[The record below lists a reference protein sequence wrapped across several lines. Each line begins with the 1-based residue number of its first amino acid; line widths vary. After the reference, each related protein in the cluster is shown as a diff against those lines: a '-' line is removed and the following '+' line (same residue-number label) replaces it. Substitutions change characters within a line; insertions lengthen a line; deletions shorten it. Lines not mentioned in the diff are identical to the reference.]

1 MKEVLEQALK
11 AQERDLCDHCLG
23 RLFAHVGTGTTN
35 LKRGEELR
43 ALIDLERSAQGL
55 EGMKHERCWLCD
67 EIFDQVPRFAEAVAE
82 KLREVQFDNFLV
94 GTRVDPVLQAREEE
108 LWSVVGQEHAEPIK
122 SELNREIGKA
132 VYAINGKDVEFKN
145 PQVVALVDTRF
156 AHVELD
162 VAPLFFY
169 GRYRKLS
176 REIPQTKWPCRVCQ
190 GKGCQRCGDTGKM
203 YATSVQEQVGDIILP
218 YAKAREHFFHGMG
231 REDIDA
237 LMLGNGRP
245 FVIEISHPVVRDLDL
260 AAIGQEINDKG
271 KGLVEV
277 EGLRPSTREE
287 VRKIKDAT
295 PEKEY
300 RVQVSIHGKVNKGRV
315 DEVLRTFNRTRI
327 VQRTPVRVSHRRADL
342 KRERYIVYVVL
353 EEFQDDRMTLR
364 LRTESGTYVKEFVHG
379 DEGRTEPNLSEML
392 GVPCTVDAL
401 DVIGIIDSS
410 EV

>member
-11 AQERDLCDHCLG
+11 AQDRDLCDHCLG
-23 RLFAHVGTGTTN
+23 RPFAHVGTGTTN
-35 LKRGEELR
+35 QKRGEELR
-43 ALIDLERSAQGL
+43 ALIDQDRASRGL
-55 EGMKHERCWLCD
+55 GPMKHERCWLCD
-67 EIFDQVPRFAEAVAE
+67 EIFDQVPRFAEAVE
-82 KLREVQFDNFLV
+82 LKLQEVQYDNFLV
-94 GTRVDPVLQAREEE
+94 GTRVDPVVQAREEE

-132 VYAINGKDVEFKN
+132 VFALNGKAVQFKN

-162 VAPLFFY
+162 VAPLFIY

-190 GKGCQRCGDTGKM
+190 GKGCLRCGGTGKM
-203 YATSVQEQVGDIILP
+203 YQTSVQEQIGDVILP
-218 YAKAREHFFHGMG
+218 HAQAKEHFFHGMG

-237 LMLGNGRP
+237 LMLGTGRP
-245 FVIEISHPVVRDLDL
+245 FVIEISSPVVRNLDL
-260 AAIGQEINDKG
+260 AALEREINEKS

-277 EGLRPSTREE
+277 EQLRPSDREE
-287 VRKIKDAT
+287 VRQVKDSAHD
-295 PEKEY
+295 KEY

-342 KRERYIVYVVL
+342 NRERYIVYVVL
-353 EEFQDDRMTLR
+353 EDFQDDRMTLR

-401 DVIGIIDSS
+401 DVIGVIDSN

>member
-11 AQERDLCDHCLG
+11 AQDRDLCDHCLG

-35 LKRGEELR
+35 QKCGEELR
-43 ALIDLERSAQGL
+43 ALIDQDRRSRGL
-55 EGMKHERCWLCD
+55 GKMKHERCWLCD
-67 EIFDQVPRFAEAVAE
+67 EIFEQVPRFAEAVE
-82 KLREVQFDNFLV
+82 LKLQEVQYDNFLV
-94 GTRVDPVLQAREEE
+94 GTRVDPVVQAREEE
-108 LWSVVGQEHAEPIK
+108 LWSLVGQEHAEPIK

-132 VYAINGKDVEFKN
+132 VFALNGKAVEFKS

-162 VAPLFFY
+162 VAPLFIY

-176 REIPQTKWPCRVCQ
+176 REIPQTKWPCRACQ
-190 GKGCQRCGDTGKM
+190 GKGCPRCGNTGKM
-203 YATSVQEQVGDIILP
+203 YQTSVQEQIGDIILP
-218 YAKAREHFFHGMG
+218 YAKAKEHFFHGMG

-237 LMLGNGRP
+237 LMLGTGRP
-245 FVIEISHPVVRDLDL
+245 FVIEISSPVVRHLDL
-260 AAIGQEINDKG
+260 AAIEKEINEKG
-271 KGLVEV
+271 KGMVEV
-277 EGLRPSTREE
+277 EQLRPSDREE
-287 VRKIKDAT
+287 VRLVKDSAHD
-295 PEKEY
+295 KEY
-300 RVQVSIHGKVNKGRV
+300 RVQVSIHGKVNKERV
-315 DEVLRTFNRTRI
+315 NEVLRTFNRTRI

-353 EEFQDDRMTLR
+353 EDLQDDKMTLR

-379 DEGRTEPNLSEML
+379 DQGRTQPSLSEML

-401 DVIGIIDSS
+401 DVIGVIDSN

>member
-11 AQERDLCDHCLG
+11 AQDRDLCDHCLG

-82 KLREVQFDNFLV
+82 KLQEVQFDNFLV
-94 GTRVDPVLQAREEE
+94 GTRVDPVIQAREEE

-353 EEFQDDRMTLR
+353 EELQDDRMTLR

>member
-1 MKEVLEQALK
+1 MKEVLERALNV
-11 AQERDLCDHCLG
+11 QDRDLCDHCLG

-35 LKRGEELR
+35 GERGKEVR
-43 ALIDLERSAQGL
+43 ALIDQDRASRGL
-55 EGMKHERCWLCD
+55 GPMQHERCWLCD
-67 EIFDQVPRFAEAVAE
+67 EVFEQVPRFAEAVDL
-82 KLREVQFDNFLV
+82 KLQEVQFDNFLI

-108 LWSVVGQEHAEPIK
+108 LWSLVGQEHAEPIK

-132 VYAINGKDVEFKN
+132 VFALNGKEVEFKN

-162 VAPLFFY
+162 VAPLFVY

-190 GKGCQRCGDTGKM
+190 GKGCQRCGNTGKM
-203 YATSVQEQVGDIILP
+203 YQTSVQEQIGDVILP
-218 YAKAREHFFHGMG
+218 YAKGKEHFFHGMG

-237 LMLGNGRP
+237 LMLGTGRP
-245 FVIEISHPVVRDLDL
+245 FVLEISSPVIRTLDLDAL
-260 AAIGQEINDKG
+260 QGEINERG

-277 EGLRPSTREE
+277 GHLRSSTREE
-287 VRKIKDAT
+287 VRQIKDAA
-295 PEKEY
+295 PDKEY
-300 RVQVSIHGKVNKGRV
+300 RVQVSIHGKVNKGKV

-353 EEFQDDRMTLR
+353 EDIQDERMTLR

-392 GVPCTVDAL
+392 GVPCTVDSL

>member
-11 AQERDLCDHCLG
+11 AQDRDLCDHCLG

-35 LKRGEELR
+35 QKRGEELR
-43 ALIDLERSAQGL
+43 ALIDQDRQSRGL
-55 EGMKHERCWLCD
+55 GKMKHERCWLCD
-67 EIFDQVPRFAEAVAE
+67 EIFEQVPRFAEAVE
-82 KLREVQFDNFLV
+82 LKLQEVQYDNFLV
-94 GTRVDPVLQAREEE
+94 GTRVDPVVQAREEE
-108 LWSVVGQEHAEPIK
+108 LWSLVGQEHAEPIK

-132 VYAINGKDVEFKN
+132 VFASNGKAVEFKS

-162 VAPLFFY
+162 VAPLFIY

-176 REIPQTKWPCRVCQ
+176 REIPQTKWPCRACQ
-190 GKGCQRCGDTGKM
+190 GKGCPRCGNTGKM
-203 YATSVQEQVGDIILP
+203 YQTSVQEQIGDIILP
-218 YAKAREHFFHGMG
+218 YAKAKEHFFHGMG

-237 LMLGNGRP
+237 LMLGTGRP
-245 FVIEISHPVVRDLDL
+245 FVIEISSPVVRHLDL
-260 AAIGQEINDKG
+260 AAIEKEINEKG
-271 KGLVEV
+271 KGMVEV
-277 EGLRPSTREE
+277 EQLRPSDREE
-287 VRKIKDAT
+287 VRLVKDSAHD
-295 PEKEY
+295 KEY
-300 RVQVSIHGKVNKGRV
+300 RVQVSIHGKVNKERV
-315 DEVLRTFNRTRI
+315 NEVLRTFNRTRI

-353 EEFQDDRMTLR
+353 EDLQDDKMTLR

-379 DEGRTEPNLSEML
+379 DQGRTQPSLSEML

-401 DVIGIIDSS
+401 DVIGVIDSN

>member
-11 AQERDLCDHCLG
+11 AQDRDLCDHCLG
-23 RLFAHVGTGTTN
+23 RLFAHVGTGTTDQR
-35 LKRGEELR
+35 RGEELR
-43 ALIDLERSAQGL
+43 TLIDERRASEGL
-55 EGMKHERCWLCD
+55 GPMVHQRCSICD
-67 EIFDQVPRFAEAVAE
+67 EIFDQVPRFAEAVAL
-82 KLREVQFDNFLV
+82 KLQEVEFDNFLV
-94 GTRVDPVLQAREEE
+94 GTRVDPVVQAREEE

-132 VYAINGKDVEFKN
+132 VFAINGKDVDFKN

-162 VAPLFFY
+162 VAPVFIY

-190 GKGCQRCGDTGKM
+190 GKGCQRCDNTGKM
-203 YATSVQEQVGDIILP
+203 YSTSVQEQIGDVILP
-218 YAKAREHFFHGMG
+218 YAKAKEHFFHGMG

-237 LMLGNGRP
+237 LMLGTGRP
-245 FVIEISHPVVRDLDL
+245 FVIEISSPSIRNLDL
-260 AAIGQEINDKG
+260 NSLRDEINEKG

-277 EGLRPSTREE
+277 GDLRLSTREE

-327 VQRTPVRVSHRRADL
+327 VQRTPVRVAHRRADL

-353 EEFQDDRMTLR
+353 EDFQDDRMTLR

-379 DEGRTEPNLSEML
+379 DQGRTQPNLSEML
-392 GVPCTVDAL
+392 DVPCTVDAL
-401 DVIGIIDSS
+401 DVIGIFDSS

>member
-11 AQERDLCDHCLG
+11 AQDRDLCDHCLG

-67 EIFDQVPRFAEAVAE
+67 EIFDQVPRFAEAAAE
-82 KLREVQFDNFLV
+82 KLQEVQFDNFLV
-94 GTRVDPVLQAREEE
+94 GTRVDPVIQAREEE

-190 GKGCQRCGDTGKM
+190 GKGCHRCGDTGKM

-287 VRKIKDAT
+287 VRKVKDAT

>member
-11 AQERDLCDHCLG
+11 AQDRDLCDHCLG

-35 LKRGEELR
+35 QKRGEELR
-43 ALIDLERSAQGL
+43 ALIDQDRQSRGL
-55 EGMKHERCWLCD
+55 GKMKHERCWLCD
-67 EIFDQVPRFAEAVAE
+67 ERFEQVPRFAEAGE
-82 KLREVQFDNFLV
+82 LKLQEVQYDNFLV
-94 GTRVDPVLQAREEE
+94 GTRVDPVVQAREEE
-108 LWSVVGQEHAEPIK
+108 LWSLVGQEHAEPIK

-132 VYAINGKDVEFKN
+132 VFALNGKAVEFKS

-162 VAPLFFY
+162 VAPLFIY

-176 REIPQTKWPCRVCQ
+176 REIPQTKWPCRACQ
-190 GKGCQRCGDTGKM
+190 GKGCPRCGNTGKM
-203 YATSVQEQVGDIILP
+203 YQTSVQEQIGDIILP
-218 YAKAREHFFHGMG
+218 YAKAKEHFFHGMG

-237 LMLGNGRP
+237 LMLGTGRP
-245 FVIEISHPVVRDLDL
+245 FVIEISSPVVRHLDL
-260 AAIGQEINDKG
+260 AAIEKEINEKG
-271 KGLVEV
+271 KGMVEV
-277 EGLRPSTREE
+277 EQLRPSDREE
-287 VRKIKDAT
+287 VRLVKDSAHD
-295 PEKEY
+295 KEY
-300 RVQVSIHGKVNKGRV
+300 RVQVSIHGKVNKERV
-315 DEVLRTFNRTRI
+315 NEVLRTFNRTRI

-353 EEFQDDRMTLR
+353 EDLQDDKMTLR

-379 DEGRTEPNLSEML
+379 DQGRTQPSLSEML

-401 DVIGIIDSS
+401 DVIGGIDSN

>member
-82 KLREVQFDNFLV
+82 KLQEVQFDNFLV

-287 VRKIKDAT
+287 VRKVKDAT

-353 EEFQDDRMTLR
+353 EELQDDRMTLR

>member
-11 AQERDLCDHCLG
+11 AQDRDLCDHCLG

-43 ALIDLERSAQGL
+43 ALIDEDRSSRGL
-55 EGMKHERCWLCD
+55 GPMNHERCWLCD
-67 EIFDQVPRFAEAVAE
+67 EIFDQVPRYAEAIDL
-82 KLREVQFDNFLV
+82 KLQEVQFDNFLV
-94 GTRVDPVLQAREEE
+94 GTRVDPAVQAKEEE
-108 LWSVVGQEHAEPIK
+108 LWSAVGQEHAEPIK

-132 VYAINGKDVEFKN
+132 VFAINGKDVEFKS

-162 VAPLFFY
+162 VAPLFLY

-190 GKGCQRCGDTGKM
+190 GKGCERCGGTGKM
-203 YATSVQEQVGDIILP
+203 YQTSVQEQIGDVILP
-218 YAKAREHFFHGMG
+218 HAKAKEHFFHGMG

-237 LMLGNGRP
+237 LMLGTGRP
-245 FVIEISHPVVRDLDL
+245 FVIEISSPAVRTLDI
-260 AAIGQEINDKG
+260 AALQEEINQKAQG
-271 KGLVEV
+271 VVEV
-277 EGLRPSTREE
+277 EQLRLSNREE
-287 VRKIKDAT
+287 VRLVKDSAHD
-295 PEKEY
+295 KEY
-300 RVQVSIHGKVNKGRV
+300 RVQVSIHGKVNKGKV
-315 DEVLRTFNRTRI
+315 DEVVRTFNRTRI

-353 EEFQDDRMTLR
+353 EDFQEERMTLR

-379 DEGRTEPNLSEML
+379 DQGRTLPNLSEML

-401 DVIGIIDSS
+401 DVIGVIDKS
-410 EV
+410 EE

>member
-1 MKEVLEQALK
+1 MKQVLEQALK
-11 AQERDLCDHCLG
+11 AQDRDLCDHCLG
-23 RLFAHVGTGTTN
+23 RLFAHIGTGTTN

-43 ALIDLERSAQGL
+43 RLIDQDRALRELGP
-55 EGMKHERCWLCD
+55 MPHERCWLCD
-67 EIFDQVPRFAEAVAE
+67 NIFDQVPRFAEAVAL
-82 KLREVQFDNFLV
+82 KLQEVQYDNFLV
-94 GTRVDPVLQAREEE
+94 GTRVDPVVQAREEE

-132 VYAINGKDVEFKN
+132 VFAINGKDVEFKN

-162 VAPLFFY
+162 VAPLFIY

-176 REIPQTKWPCRVCQ
+176 REIPQTKWPCRMCQ
-190 GKGCQRCGDTGKM
+190 GKGCERCGGTGKM
-203 YATSVQEQVGDIILP
+203 YQTSVQEQVGDVILP
-218 YAKAREHFFHGMG
+218 HAKAKEHFFHGMG

-237 LMLGNGRP
+237 LMLGTGRP
-245 FVIEISHPVVRDLDL
+245 FVIEISWPMVRDLDL
-260 AAIGQEINDKG
+260 AALQAEINEKG
-271 KGLVEV
+271 EGLVEV

-295 PEKEY
+295 PDKEY

-327 VQRTPVRVSHRRADL
+327 VQRTPVRVAHRRADL
-342 KRERYIVYVVL
+342 KRERYIVYVIL
-353 EEFQDDRMTLR
+353 EDLQDERMTLR

>member
-67 EIFDQVPRFAEAVAE
+67 EIFDQVPRFAEAAAE
-82 KLREVQFDNFLV
+82 KLQEVQFDNFLV
-94 GTRVDPVLQAREEE
+94 GTRVDPVIQAREEE

-287 VRKIKDAT
+287 VRKVKDAT

>member
-11 AQERDLCDHCLG
+11 AQDRDLCDHCLG

-55 EGMKHERCWLCD
+55 QGMKHERCWLCD
-67 EIFDQVPRFAEAVAE
+67 EIFDQVPRFAEAAAE
-82 KLREVQFDNFLV
+82 KLQEVQFDNFLV

-287 VRKIKDAT
+287 VRKVKDAT
-295 PEKEY
+295 PDKEY
-300 RVQVSIHGKVNKGRV
+300 RVQVSIHGKVNKERV
-315 DEVLRTFNRTRI
+315 NEVLRTFNRTRI

-353 EEFQDDRMTLR
+353 EELQDDRMTLR

>member
-11 AQERDLCDHCLG
+11 AQDRDLCDHCLG
-23 RLFAHVGTGTTN
+23 RPFAHVGTGTTN
-35 LKRGEELR
+35 QRRGAELR
-43 ALIDLERSAQGL
+43 ALIDQDRASKGL
-55 EGMKHERCWLCD
+55 QPMVHQRCGLCD
-67 EIFDQVPRFAEAVAE
+67 EIFEQVPRFAEAIAL
-82 KLREVQFDNFLV
+82 KLQEVQYDNFLV
-94 GTRVDPVLQAREEE
+94 GTRVDPMVQAKEEE
-108 LWSVVGQEHAEPIK
+108 LWSVIGQEFAEPIK

-132 VYAINGKDVEFKN
+132 VFNLTAKDVDFKN
-145 PQVVALVDTRF
+145 PQVVALIDTRF

-162 VAPLFFY
+162 VAPIFLY

-176 REIPQTKWPCRVCQ
+176 REIPQTKWPCRMCQ
-190 GKGCQRCGDTGKM
+190 GKGCPRCDHTGKM
-203 YATSVQEQVGDIILP
+203 YQTSVQEKVGDVILP
-218 YAKAREHFFHGMG
+218 HVKATEHFFHGMG

-237 LMLGNGRP
+237 LMLGTGRP
-245 FVIEISHPVVRDLDL
+245 FVIEISHPVVRSLDL
-260 AAIGQEINDKG
+260 AALEQEINQKG
-271 KGLVEV
+271 IGFVEIS
-277 EGLRPSTREE
+277 GLRPSTREE

-300 RVQVSIHGKVNKGRV
+300 RVQVSIHGKVNKGKV

-327 VQRTPVRVSHRRADL
+327 VQRTPTRVAHRRADL
-342 KRERYIVYVVL
+342 KRERSIIYAVL
-353 EEFQDDRMTLR
+353 EDFQEDKMTLR

-401 DVIGIIDSS
+401 DVIGIIDNN

>member
-11 AQERDLCDHCLG
+11 AQDRDLCDHCLG
-23 RLFAHVGTGTTN
+23 RPFAHVGTGTTN
-35 LKRGEELR
+35 QKRGEELR
-43 ALIDLERSAQGL
+43 ALIDQDRASRGL
-55 EGMKHERCWLCD
+55 GPMKHERCWLCD
-67 EIFDQVPRFAEAVAE
+67 EIFDQVPRFAEAVE
-82 KLREVQFDNFLV
+82 LKLQEVQYDNFLV
-94 GTRVDPVLQAREEE
+94 GTRVDPVVQAREEE

-132 VYAINGKDVEFKN
+132 VFALNGKAVEFKN

-162 VAPLFFY
+162 VAPLFIY

-190 GKGCQRCGDTGKM
+190 GKGCPRCGGTGKM
-203 YATSVQEQVGDIILP
+203 YQTSVQEQIGDVILP
-218 YAKAREHFFHGMG
+218 HAQAKEHFFHGMG

-237 LMLGNGRP
+237 LMLGTGRP
-245 FVIEISHPVVRDLDL
+245 FVIEISSPVVRNLDL
-260 AAIGQEINDKG
+260 AALEREINEKS

-277 EGLRPSTREE
+277 EQLRPSDREE
-287 VRKIKDAT
+287 VRQVKDST
-295 PEKEY
+295 HDKEY

-342 KRERYIVYVVL
+342 NRERYIVYVVL
-353 EEFQDDRMTLR
+353 EDFQDDRMTLR

-401 DVIGIIDSS
+401 DVIGVIDSN

>member
-11 AQERDLCDHCLG
+11 AQDRDLCDHCLG
-23 RLFAHVGTGTTN
+23 RLFGHVGTGTTN

-43 ALIDLERSAQGL
+43 SLIDQDRSSRGL
-55 EGMKHERCWLCD
+55 GPMKHERCWLCD
-67 EIFDQVPRFAEAVAE
+67 EMFEQVPRFAEAIE
-82 KLREVQFDNFLV
+82 LKLQEVQYDNFLV
-94 GTRVDPVLQAREEE
+94 GTRVDPAVQAKEEE
-108 LWSVVGQEHAEPIK
+108 LWSLVGQEHAEPIK

-132 VYAINGKDVEFKN
+132 VFALNGKDVEFKS
-145 PQVVALVDTRF
+145 PQVVALIDTRF

-162 VAPLFFY
+162 VAPLFLY

-190 GKGCQRCGDTGKM
+190 GKGCQRCGNTGKM
-203 YATSVQEQVGDIILP
+203 YQTSVQEQIGDVILP
-218 YAKAREHFFHGMG
+218 HAKAKEHFFHGMG

-237 LMLGNGRP
+237 LMLGTGRP
-245 FVIEISHPVVRDLDL
+245 FVIEISSPVVRDLDI
-260 AAIGQEINDKG
+260 AALQEEINEKA

-277 EGLRPSTREE
+277 EQLRLSDREE
-287 VRKIKDAT
+287 VRRVKDSAHD
-295 PEKEY
+295 KEY
-300 RVQVSIHGKVNKGRV
+300 RVTVSIHGKVNKGKV

-353 EEFQDDRMTLR
+353 EDFQEERMTLR

-401 DVIGIIDSS
+401 DVIGVIDSS

>member
-43 ALIDLERSAQGL
+43 ALIDRERSARGL

-67 EIFDQVPRFAEAVAE
+67 EMFDQVPRFAEAVAE

-94 GTRVDPVLQAREEE
+94 GTRVDPVIQAREEE
-108 LWSVVGQEHAEPIK
+108 LWSAVGQEHAEPIK

-203 YATSVQEQVGDIILP
+203 YATSVQEQVGDVILP
-218 YAKAREHFFHGMG
+218 YAKAKEHFFHGMG

-237 LMLGNGRP
+237 RMLGSGRP
-245 FVIEISHPVVRDLDL
+245 FVIEVSHPVVRNLDL
-260 AAIGQEINDKG
+260 AAIEREINDKG

-287 VRKIKDAT
+287 VRKVKDAT

-379 DEGRTEPNLSEML
+379 DEGRTQPNLSEML
-392 GVPCTVDAL
+392 GAPCTVDAL

>member
-11 AQERDLCDHCLG
+11 AQDRDLCDHCLG
-23 RLFAHVGTGTTN
+23 RPFAHVGTGTTN
-35 LKRGEELR
+35 ERRGTELR
-43 ALIDLERSAQGL
+43 ALINEERASNGL
-55 EGMKHERCWLCD
+55 PPMAHQRCWLCD
-67 EIFDQVPRFAEAVAE
+67 EMFEQVPRFAEAVAL
-82 KLREVQFDNFLV
+82 KLQEVQYDNFLV
-94 GTRVDPVLQAREEE
+94 GTRVDPAVQAKEEE
-108 LWSVVGQEHAEPIK
+108 LWSVVGQEFAEPIK

-132 VYAINGKDVEFKN
+132 VFNITAKEVDFKN

-162 VAPLFFY
+162 VAPLFLY

-190 GKGCQRCGDTGKM
+190 GKGCPRCDNTGKM
-203 YATSVQEQVGDIILP
+203 YQTSVQEQVGNVILP
-218 YAKAREHFFHGMG
+218 HAQAKEHFFHGMG

-237 LMLGNGRP
+237 LMLGTGRP
-245 FVIEISHPVVRDLDL
+245 FVIEISHPVVRSLDL
-260 AAIGQEINDKG
+260 NALELEINEKG
-271 KGLVEV
+271 KGFIEIS
-277 EGLRPSTREE
+277 GLRPSTREE

-300 RVQVSIHGKVNKGRV
+300 RVQVSIHGKVNKGKV

-327 VQRTPVRVSHRRADL
+327 VQRTPTRVAHRRADL
-342 KRERYIVYVVL
+342 KRERSIIYAVL
-353 EEFQDDRMTLR
+353 EDFQEDKMTLR

-401 DVIGIIDSS
+401 DVIGIIDNN

>member
-11 AQERDLCDHCLG
+11 VQDRDLCDHCLG

-35 LKRGEELR
+35 ERRGAEIRL
-43 ALIDLERSAQGL
+43 LIDEHRSSRGL
-55 EGMKHERCWLCD
+55 GPMVHERCWLCD
-67 EIFDQVPRFAEAVAE
+67 ETFDQIPRFAEAVTL
-82 KLREVQFDNFLV
+82 KLQEVQYDNFLI
-94 GTRVDPVLQAREEE
+94 GTRVDPAIQAREEE
-108 LWSVVGQEHAEPIK
+108 LWSMVGQELAEPIK

-132 VYAINGKDVEFKN
+132 VFAIAGKEVDFKS

-162 VAPLFFY
+162 LAPLFIY

-176 REIPQTKWPCRVCQ
+176 REIPQTKWPCRACQ
-190 GKGCQRCGDTGKM
+190 GKGCPRCGGTGKM
-203 YATSVQEQVGDIILP
+203 YRTSVQEQIGDVILP
-218 YAKAREHFFHGMG
+218 YAKAKEHFFHGMG

-245 FVIEISHPVVRDLDL
+245 FVIEISSPVVRHLDL
-260 AAIGQEINDKG
+260 PALEREINDKG

-277 EGLRPSTREE
+277 EGLRPSAREE
-287 VRKIKDAT
+287 VRRIKDAT
-295 PEKEY
+295 PDKEY

-315 DEVLRTFNRTRI
+315 DEVLRTFNRTSI
-327 VQRTPVRVSHRRADL
+327 VQRTPVRVAHRRADL

-353 EEFQDDRMTLR
+353 EDIREDGMTLR

-392 GVPCTVDAL
+392 GVPCTVDSL

>member
-342 KRERYIVYVVL
+342 KRERYIVYMVL

>member
-11 AQERDLCDHCLG
+11 AQDRDLCDHCLG

-55 EGMKHERCWLCD
+55 QGMKHERCWLCD
-67 EIFDQVPRFAEAVAE
+67 EIFDQVPRFAEAAAE
-82 KLREVQFDNFLV
+82 KLQEVQFDNFLV

>member
-43 ALIDLERSAQGL
+43 ALIDRERSARGL

-67 EIFDQVPRFAEAVAE
+67 EMFDQVPRFAEAVAE

-94 GTRVDPVLQAREEE
+94 GTRVDPVIQAREEE
-108 LWSVVGQEHAEPIK
+108 LWSAVGQEHAEPIK

-190 GKGCQRCGDTGKM
+190 GKGCHRCGDTGKM
-203 YATSVQEQVGDIILP
+203 YATSVQEQVGDVILP
-218 YAKAREHFFHGMG
+218 YAKAKEHFFHGMG

-237 LMLGNGRP
+237 RMLGSGRP
-245 FVIEISHPVVRDLDL
+245 FVIEVSHPVVRNLDL
-260 AAIGQEINDKG
+260 AAIEQEINDRG

-287 VRKIKDAT
+287 VRKVKDAT

-379 DEGRTEPNLSEML
+379 DEGRTQPNLSEML
-392 GVPCTVDAL
+392 GAPCTVDAL

>member
-94 GTRVDPVLQAREEE
+94 GTRVDPVIQAREEE

-353 EEFQDDRMTLR
+353 EELQDDRMTLR

>member
-82 KLREVQFDNFLV
+82 KLRGVQFDNFLV
-94 GTRVDPVLQAREEE
+94 GTRVDPVIQAREEE

-342 KRERYIVYVVL
+342 KRERYIVYMVL

>member
-11 AQERDLCDHCLG
+11 AQDRDLCDHCLG
-23 RLFAHVGTGTTN
+23 RPFAHVGTGTTN
-35 LKRGEELR
+35 QKRGEELR
-43 ALIDLERSAQGL
+43 ALIDQDRASRGL
-55 EGMKHERCWLCD
+55 GPMKHERCWLCD
-67 EIFDQVPRFAEAVAE
+67 EIFDQVPRFAEAVE
-82 KLREVQFDNFLV
+82 LKLQEVQYDNFLV
-94 GTRVDPVLQAREEE
+94 GTRVDPVVQAREEE

-132 VYAINGKDVEFKN
+132 VFALNGKAVEFKN

-162 VAPLFFY
+162 VAPLFIY

-190 GKGCQRCGDTGKM
+190 GKGCLRCGGTGKM
-203 YATSVQEQVGDIILP
+203 YQTSVQEQIGDVILP
-218 YAKAREHFFHGMG
+218 HAQAKEHFFHGMG

-237 LMLGNGRP
+237 LMLGTGRP
-245 FVIEISHPVVRDLDL
+245 FVIEISSPVVRNLDL
-260 AAIGQEINDKG
+260 AALEREINEKS

-277 EGLRPSTREE
+277 EQLRPSDREE
-287 VRKIKDAT
+287 VRQVKDSAHD
-295 PEKEY
+295 KEY

-342 KRERYIVYVVL
+342 NRERYIVYVVL
-353 EEFQDDRMTLR
+353 EDFQDDRMTLR

-401 DVIGIIDSS
+401 DVIGVIDSN

>member
-82 KLREVQFDNFLV
+82 KLQEVQFDNFLV
-94 GTRVDPVLQAREEE
+94 GTRVDPVIQAREEE

-353 EEFQDDRMTLR
+353 EELQDDRMTLR

>member
-94 GTRVDPVLQAREEE
+94 GTRVDPVIQAREEE

>member
-11 AQERDLCDHCLG
+11 AQDRDLCDHCLG

-82 KLREVQFDNFLV
+82 KLQEVQFDNFLV
-94 GTRVDPVLQAREEE
+94 GTRVDPVIQAREEE

-203 YATSVQEQVGDIILP
+203 YATSVQEQVGDVILP

>member
-11 AQERDLCDHCLG
+11 AQDRDLCDHCLG
-23 RLFAHVGTGTTN
+23 RPFAHIGTGTTN
-35 LKRGEELR
+35 ERRGAELR
-43 ALIDLERSAQGL
+43 ALVNEDRASRGL
-55 EGMKHERCWLCD
+55 PLMVHQRCWLCD
-67 EIFDQVPRFAEAVAE
+67 EIFDQIPRFAEAIA
-82 KLREVQFDNFLV
+82 LRLQEVQYDNFLV
-94 GTRVDPVLQAREEE
+94 GTRVDPAVQAKEEE
-108 LWSVVGQEHAEPIK
+108 LWSVVGQEFAEPIK

-132 VYAINGKDVEFKN
+132 VFNITAKDVDFKN
-145 PQVVALVDTRF
+145 PQVVALIDTRF

-162 VAPLFFY
+162 VAPLFLY

-190 GKGCQRCGDTGKM
+190 GKGCPRCDNTGKM
-203 YATSVQEQVGDIILP
+203 YQTSVQEQVGDVILP
-218 YAKAREHFFHGMG
+218 HAKAKEHFFHGMG

-237 LMLGNGRP
+237 LMLGTGRP
-245 FVIEISHPVVRDLDL
+245 FVIEISHPVVRSMDLSAL
-260 AAIGQEINDKG
+260 EQEINEKG
-271 KGLVEV
+271 KGFVEIS
-277 EGLRPSTREE
+277 GLRPSTREE

-300 RVQVSIHGKVNKGRV
+300 RVQVSIHGKVNKGKV

-327 VQRTPVRVSHRRADL
+327 VQRTPTRVAHRRADL
-342 KRERYIVYVVL
+342 KRERSIIFAVL
-353 EEFQDDRMTLR
+353 EDFQEDKMTLR

-401 DVIGIIDSS
+401 DVIGIIDNN

>member
-11 AQERDLCDHCLG
+11 AQDKDLCDHCLG
-23 RLFAHVGTGTTN
+23 RPFAHVGTDTTN
-35 LKRGEELR
+35 ERRGAELR
-43 ALIDLERSAQGL
+43 LLINDRRAKEGL
-55 EGMKHERCWLCD
+55 GPYTHQRCWLCD
-67 EIFDQVPRFAEAVAE
+67 EMFEQVPRFAEAVVL
-82 KLREVQFDNFLV
+82 KLQEIKYDNFLV
-94 GTRVDPVLQAREEE
+94 GTRVDPVVQAREEE
-108 LWSVVGQEHAEPIK
+108 LWSLVGQEFAEPIK

-132 VYAINGKDVEFKN
+132 VFAITDKDVDFKN

-162 VAPLFFY
+162 VAPVFIY

-190 GKGCQRCGDTGKM
+190 GKGCPRCDHTGKM
-203 YATSVQEQVGDIILP
+203 YQTSVQEQIGDIILP
-218 YAKAREHFFHGMG
+218 HANAKEHFFHGMG

-245 FVIEISHPVVRDLDL
+245 FVIEISNPVFRSLDF
-260 AAIGQEINDKG
+260 ASIEKEVNDKC
-271 KGLVEV
+271 KDMVEV
-277 EGLRPSTREE
+277 EGLRFSTREE
-287 VRKIKDAT
+287 VRRIKEAT

-300 RVQVSIHGKVNKGRV
+300 RVQVTLHGKVNKGKV
-315 DEVLRTFNRTRI
+315 DEVSRTFNRTCI

-342 KRERYIVYVVL
+342 KRERHIVYVVL
-353 EEFQDDRMTLR
+353 EDFQEDKMTLR

-401 DVIGIIDSS
+401 DVIGIIDYS

>member
-11 AQERDLCDHCLG
+11 AQDRDLCDHCLG
-23 RLFAHVGTGTTN
+23 RPFAHVGTGTTN
-35 LKRGEELR
+35 QKRGEELR
-43 ALIDLERSAQGL
+43 ALIDQDRASRGL
-55 EGMKHERCWLCD
+55 GPMKHERCWLCD
-67 EIFDQVPRFAEAVAE
+67 EIFDQVPRFAEAVE
-82 KLREVQFDNFLV
+82 LKLQEVQYDNFLV
-94 GTRVDPVLQAREEE
+94 GTRVDPVVQAREEE

-132 VYAINGKDVEFKN
+132 VFALNGKAVEFKN

-162 VAPLFFY
+162 VAPLFIY

-190 GKGCQRCGDTGKM
+190 GKGCPRCGGTGKM
-203 YATSVQEQVGDIILP
+203 YQTSVQEQIGDVILP
-218 YAKAREHFFHGMG
+218 HAQAKEHFFHGMG

-237 LMLGNGRP
+237 LMLGTGRP
-245 FVIEISHPVVRDLDL
+245 FVIEISSPVVRNLDL
-260 AAIGQEINDKG
+260 AALEREINEKS

-277 EGLRPSTREE
+277 EQLRPSDREE
-287 VRKIKDAT
+287 VRQVKDSAHD
-295 PEKEY
+295 KEY

-342 KRERYIVYVVL
+342 NRERYIVYVVL
-353 EEFQDDRMTLR
+353 EDFQDDRMTLR

-401 DVIGIIDSS
+401 DVIGVIDSN